1 MAIQIIGVNDAS
13 PGACVDVGLT
23 WNGSTTLTA
32 TQIIAG
38 TAMTMSGTAAITG
51 NTTVGGTFAVTG
63 ATTQTGALGCAA
75 AITLGAG
82 ADLIGSSTSDITINT
97 NKFTVAGATGNTVIA
112 GTATITGALT
122 QTGAVGLAAAATLGA
137 GADLIGS
144 STSDITFNTN
154 KFTVAG
160 ATGNT
165 VIAGTLTQTGA
176 VAAAASITLGANA
189 DLIGSSTSDIT
200 CNTNKF
206 TVAGATGNTVIA
218 GTLTQ
223 TGVASFAAG
232 ASFGGTVVAAANGA
246 YVCPL
251 TTMVT
256 NVSTNNTADLD
267 VSMADGVAGQ
277 LKAVILDTD
286 GGKDVVI
293 TPDNFGNGTNLTM
306 DTASDYAFFAFD
318 GTEWWAIS
326 HSGTVA

>member
-1 MAIQIIGVNDAS
+1 MAYQIVAVNDAA

-38 TAMTMSGTAAITG
+38 TAMTMSSTAAITG
-51 NTTVGGTFAVTG
+51 NTTIGGTLAVTG
-63 ATTQTGALGCAA
+63 ATTLTGAIGAGT
-75 AITLGAG
+75 ITLAAG
-82 ADLIGSSTSDITINT
+82 KDLIGSATSDITINT
-97 NKFTVAGATGNTVIA
+97 
-112 GTATITGALT
+112 
-122 QTGAVGLAAAATLGA
+122 
-137 GADLIGS
+137 D
-144 STSDITFNTN
+144 

-176 VAAAASITLGANA
+176 VAAAASITLGAGA

-200 CNTNKF
+200 INTDKF

-223 TGVASFAAG
+223 TGAVAAAASITLGAG
-232 ASFGGTVVAAANGA
+232 ADLIGSSTSDITINTDKFTVAGATGNTVVAGTFTATGAQTLTGATTHSAAVGFGGTVVAAANGA
-246 YVCPL
+246 YVIPL

-256 NVSTNNTADLD
+256 NVSTNDTADLD
-267 VSMADGVAGQ
+267 ASLADGAAGQ
-277 LKAVILDTD
+277 LKIIVMDTD
-286 GGKDVVI
+286 GGNDVVI
-293 TPDNFGNGTNLTM
+293 TPASFGNGTTLTL
-306 DTASDYAFFAFD
+306 DTASDYAVFAFD

-326 HSGTVA
+326 HSGTIA